1 LKKDEELVKKKRKFL
16 LFTVLTAGFLI
27 FLSFQSLSF
36 AQQSRQQS
44 PPKQQPENSQTQ
56 PIQPSSGSQAQTKP
70 QPQNAQNQQI
80 SSEMEFANRAVE
92 EGRFEEAIK
101 VYSSILEKNPDNLA
115 VRVRLAR
122 AYYFATNINPD
133 YFYQAIKEYNSV
145 IKVWPDFSL
154 PYLHLGQIAYLLGLR
169 SEAKGEKE
177 HAKGLYQS
185 AIDWFKKYITLEQ
198 RGKENEDQ
206 REVIRTQILQAVVY
220 WRLDDQNTASRLA
233 AKAVKDYRSVSPEE
247 WGSSPLYDYFVRSS
261 IDYINA
267 KLYNQA
273 FIYLEGAWLIQ
284 PRPQIKSLFQS
295 VAKIA
300 SIPISLKKPIKIE
313 ENEKTSIKPV
323 SEESVS
329 VSELRKKLEAMS
341 ARLENLSSL
350 DKKVQALEEQVTQTL
365 KMKEKVDVIEE
376 KLKNFSSLK
385 GEIEKLKVKLD
396 DISELEKE
404 IEKLKAQQE
413 MVEKLNKQ
421 VSLLQENVASISQL
435 NEKINTLQ
443 RQMQVI
449 PEFQKN
455 IEDMKGKVQDISEL
469 KTTVQEIKNSL
480 TSISISS
487 PDEKIHKLEQK
498 LNELDKKISDIKS
511 VADRFNILNI
521 QLQEI
526 KKATDELNKRLSQLE
541 KEFIKAQKDNKE

>member
-1 LKKDEELVKKKRKFL
+1 MKKDEELVKKKRKFL

-36 AQQSRQQS
+36 AQQSQQQS
-44 PPKQQPENSQTQ
+44 SPKQQSKNSQTQ
-56 PIQPSSGSQAQTKP
+56 PIQPSSGNQVQTKS
-70 QPQNAQNQQI
+70 QPQNPQNQQI

-92 EGRFEEAIK
+92 EGKFEEAIK
-101 VYSSILEKNPDNLA
+101 IYSSILEKNPDNLA

-122 AYYFATNINPD
+122 AYYFATNINSD
-133 YFYQAIKEYNSV
+133 YFYQAIKEYSSV

-185 AIDWFKKYITLEQ
+185 AIDWFKKYISLEQ
-198 RGKENEDQ
+198 RGKESENQ
-206 REVIRTQILQAVVY
+206 REVIRTKILQAVVY
-220 WRLDDQNTASRLA
+220 WRLGDQDTASRLT
-233 AKAVKDYRSVSPEE
+233 AKAVKDYRSVSPKE
-247 WGSSPLYDYFVRSS
+247 WGPSPLYDYFVRSS

-300 SIPISLKKPIKIE
+300 NIPISLKKPIE
-313 ENEKTSIKPV
+313 IKESKETPV
-323 SEESVS
+323 ESVS
-329 VSELRKKLEAMS
+329 GESVSASELRKKLETIS

-350 DKKVQALEEQVTQTL
+350 DKKVQALEKQVTQTL
-365 KMKEKVDVIEE
+365 KMKEKVDAVEE
-376 KLKNFSSLK
+376 KLQNLSSLK
-385 GEIEKLKVKLD
+385 D
-396 DISELEKE
+396 E
-404 IEKLKAQQE
+404 IEKLKAQQD
-413 MVEKLNKQ
+413 MIEKLNKQ
-421 VSLLQENVASISQL
+421 VSLLQKNVASISQL

-443 RQMQVI
+443 KQMQII

-487 PDEKIHKLEQK
+487 PNEKIHKLEQR
-498 LNELDKKISDIKS
+498 LNELDKRISDIKS

-521 QLQEI
+521 QLQEL

-541 KEFIKAQKDNKE
+541 KEFIKAQKANKG